1 MNDRPSDG
9 RRNGC
14 FPRPPKRNGRPRRH
28 SPLDDSEGDRSAPF
42 DKGLYARASGGLYR
56 RRGRGRRA
64 SGSAPGGKNGARG
77 EEREREKV
85 DCPGILRDVP
95 ELLGVIS
102 EIFSINVRR
111 KGCEISRSVISQE
124 AQLHTKLAFT
134 QLLKHTY
141 VVKCVAGLC

>member
-1 MNDRPSDG
+1 MLARPADSTVAGVAAGG
-9 RRNGC
+9 RREAH
-14 FPRPPKRNGRPRRH
+14 R
-28 SPLDDSEGDRSAPF
+28 EG
-42 DKGLYARASGGLYR
+42 KMAR
-56 RRGRGRRA
+56 
-64 SGSAPGGKNGARG
+64 GGK
-77 EEREREKV
+77 REREKV